1 MRRYRDVLVQPGCS
15 LDQALDA
22 GDYSLAARIY
32 EECEA
37 TFARSYPLYK
47 PFPPRDADQ

>member
-15 LDQALDA
+15 LDHALEA
-22 GDYSLAARIY
+22 GDYTLAARIY

-37 TFARSYPLYK
+37 EFARSYPKYS
-47 PFPPRDADQ
+47 PFPSRDADQ